1 MDDGRRMRD
10 ERREMRD
17 DRMIDEGLKTKR
29 IGSVRELDVYRIK
42 SFTQN
47 HSCIL

>member
-1 MDDGRRMRD
+1 MRD

-42 SFTQN
+42 
-47 HSCIL
+47 ILLKTILAYCNAGPI